1 MPFFSSITKGLL
13 FFSGSFLLYYF
24 VALASCGG
32 ESSSNA
38 AQWKVYA
45 IKYGE
50 TAKFN
55 RSTLVSD
62 ARKGETSPISWCAWL
77 LRSTDRQ
84 ILIDTGFAD
93 RMLAKKWRIEGYRT
107 VPEALKTIGL
117 SAEDITDV
125 VITHMH
131 WDHVGNVG
139 PYKQATFWMQKRE
152 FEWAKTIVSRER
164 PSRWGIRLK
173 DLEALAQVEREGR
186 LKLVGRNAQI
196 ARGVFFRDGGA
207 HTKAIQWV
215 EVHTNGSSGTVV
227 LASDNA
233 YLWENISRPVS
244 TNSTADPNLDL
255 EALGRI
261 RSVVSREELA
271 IPGHDPETFKRF
283 PIVASGIVEIR

>member
-1 MPFFSSITKGLL
+1 M
-13 FFSGSFLLYYF
+13 
-24 VALASCGG
+24 A
-32 ESSSNA
+32 
-38 AQWKVYA
+38 
-45 IKYGE
+45 
-50 TAKFN
+50 
-55 RSTLVSD
+55 
-62 ARKGETSPISWCAWL
+62 WCAWL
-77 LRSTDRQ
+77 LRGADRQ

-93 RMLAKKWRIEGYRT
+93 RKLAKKWRIVGYRT

-117 SAEDITDV
+117 SAGDITDV

-139 PYKQATFWMQKRE
+139 PYKQATFWMQRRE
-152 FEWAKTIVSRER
+152 FEWAKTIVSKER

-173 DLEALAQVEREGR
+173 DLEALSQVGRAGR
-186 LKLVGRNAQI
+186 LRLVGRNARI
-196 ARGVFFRDGGA
+196 AQGVFFREGGA

-215 EVHTNGSSGTVV
+215 EVRTNGPFGTVA

-244 TNSTADPNLDL
+244 TGSTADPNSDL

-261 RSVVSREELA
+261 RSAVSRPELA

-283 PIVASGIVEIR
+283 PAVASGIVEIR